1 LVQIETRWEEEV
13 PQEVCL
19 KEGLYEKLGLR
30 MEDENAANAREEACD
45 NRRSCVVPNNCYDE
59 VVCWDELPDDM
70 VALGD

>member
-45 NRRSCVVPNNCYDE
+45 NRRCVWYQMIVMMRWFVGMSSPMI
-59 VVCWDELPDDM
+59 WL
-70 VALGD
+70 L

>member
-1 LVQIETRWEEEV
+1 
-13 PQEVCL
+13 
-19 KEGLYEKLGLR
+19 LYEKLGLR

-45 NRRSCVVPNNCYDE
+45 NRRSRVVPNDCYDE